1 MRWTLRIL
9 CLSALSLSLGCGGK
23 NQRAP
28 VTTSGGSGNLPRAT
42 TTAPPRPAAVA
53 DTDSMRDDESLS
65 AVSDP
70 DNIFGRTLDEINA
83 DSPLRDVPFDF
94 DSAVLLESARPILD
108 RTVEWLRTYPTVT
121 LLVEGHCD
129 ERGTV
134 EYNLALGERRA
145 TAVYNYLVS
154 LGIPATRLKT
164 ISYGKEFPLD
174 PGHTEEAWA
183 RNRRAHFEVT
193 SK

>member
-1 MRWTLRIL
+1 MRWILRIL

-23 NQRAP
+23 SERAP
-28 VTTSGGSGNLPRAT
+28 ATTSGGASNLPRAT
-42 TTAPPRPAAVA
+42 TTAPSRPTSVAETDPRGG
-53 DTDSMRDDESLS
+53 EIS

-70 DNIFGRTLDEINA
+70 DNIYGRTLDEINA

-94 DSAVLLESARPILD
+94 DSAVLLESGRPILD
-108 RTVEWLRTYPTVT
+108 RTAEWLQSYSRVT

-145 TAVYNYLVS
+145 TAAYKYLVS
-154 LGIPATRLKT
+154 LGIPASRLKT

-174 PGHTEEAWA
+174 PGHTESAWA